1 MRKGVAALP
10 QVFLDPGA
18 AAAVLPAPAADSH
31 TQQRF
36 KSSVSGFLRHTD
48 PSMLDAKG
56 SSSRAHVRRAVLE
69 YAKENKLRFRASDPE
84 WQSPCGTFAARLR
97 PGDLFIRCDG
107 ELTALGLP
115 AIILSNALDSYIES
129 WALPPAKA
137 PSC

>member
-1 MRKGVAALP
+1 M
-10 QVFLDPGA
+10 
-18 AAAVLPAPAADSH
+18 
-31 TQQRF
+31 
-36 KSSVSGFLRHTD
+36 SSFLRHTD

-69 YAKENKLRFRASDPE
+69 YAKDNKLRFRATDPE
-84 WQSPCGTFAARLR
+84 WQSPCGALAARVR

-129 WALPPAKA
+129 WALPPNKP

>member
-36 KSSVSGFLRHTD
+36 RSSVSSFLRHTD

-84 WQSPCGTFAARLR
+84 C
-97 PGDLFIRCDG
+97 
-107 ELTALGLP
+107 LP